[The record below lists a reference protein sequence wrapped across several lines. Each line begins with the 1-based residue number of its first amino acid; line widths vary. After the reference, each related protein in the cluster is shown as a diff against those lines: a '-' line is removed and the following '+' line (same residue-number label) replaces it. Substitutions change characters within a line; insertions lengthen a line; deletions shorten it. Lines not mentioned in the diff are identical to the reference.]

1 MVAIDVDNRA
11 AAEKLFDQLSALDD
25 KPIVKIGMELYYANG
40 PAIIKA
46 AQEKGLKI
54 FLDLKGYDIPNTIRR
69 SMEILGQL
77 GVDFTTIH
85 AAGGSKMIQAAKEGL
100 VAGAKSVNLPAPKLL
115 AVTQLTSMDEETMHR
130 EQRIPGSLVDSVK
143 HYAQLAESAG
153 ADGVICS
160 ALEVKAIRE
169 VTHDNFLCVT
179 PGIRPNL
186 NQTDDQSRV
195 VTPAQAR
202 EIGSNGIVV
211 GRPITQSDDPVAS
224 YQAIYQAFMGETKWQ
239 TMLKKSHKAS

>member
-1 MVAIDVDNRA
+1 MEHFVPMVAIDVDTKE
-11 AAEKLFDQLSALDD
+11 AAEQLFDQLSALVD

-46 AQEKGLKI
+46 AQAKGLKI

-69 SMEILGQL
+69 SMKILGQL
-77 GVDFTTIH
+77 GVDFTTVH

-100 VAGAKSVNLPAPKLL
+100 PAGAKTVNLP
-115 AVTQLTSMDEETMHR
+115 T
-130 EQRIPGSLVDSVK
+130 PGALVDSVK
-143 HYAQLAESAG
+143 RYAQLAEKAG

-169 VTHDNFLCVT
+169 VTQDDFLCVT

-202 EIGSNGIVV
+202 QIGSNGIVV

-224 YQAIYQAFMGETKWQ
+224 YQTIYQAFMGETK
-239 TMLKKSHKAS
+239 

>member
-1 MVAIDVDNRA
+1 MEHFVPMVAIDVDTKE
-11 AAEKLFDQLSALDD
+11 AAEQLFDQLSALAD

-46 AQEKGLKI
+46 AQAKGLKI

-77 GVDFTTIH
+77 GVDFTTVH

-100 VAGAKSVNLPAPKLL
+100 TVGAKTVNLPTPKLL
-115 AVTQLTSMDEETMHR
+115 AVTQLTSMDEDTMHR
-130 EQRIPGSLVDSVK
+130 EQGIPGALVDSVK
-143 HYAQLAESAG
+143 RYAQLAEKAG

-169 VTHDNFLCVT
+169 VTQDDFLCVT
-179 PGIRPNL
+179 PGIRSNL

-202 EIGSNGIVV
+202 QIGSNGIVV

-224 YQAIYQAFMGETKWQ
+224 YQTIYQAFMGETK
-239 TMLKKSHKAS
+239 

>member
-1 MVAIDVDNRA
+1 MEHFVPMVAIDVDTKE
-11 AAEKLFDQLSALDD
+11 AAEQLFDQLSALAD

-46 AQEKGLKI
+46 AQAKGLKI

-77 GVDFTTIH
+77 GVDFTT
-85 AAGGSKMIQAAKEGL
+85 AKEGL
-100 VAGAKSVNLPAPKLL
+100 TVGAKTVNLPTPKLL
-115 AVTQLTSMDEETMHR
+115 AVTQLTSMDEDTMHR
-130 EQRIPGSLVDSVK
+130 EQGIPGALVDSVK
-143 HYAQLAESAG
+143 RYAQLAEKAG

-169 VTHDNFLCVT
+169 VTQDDFLCVT
-179 PGIRPNL
+179 PGIRSNL

-195 VTPAQAR
+195 VIPAQAR
-202 EIGSNGIVV
+202 QIGSNGIVV

-224 YQAIYQAFMGETKWQ
+224 YQTIYQAFMGETK
-239 TMLKKSHKAS
+239 